1 MDEALFFFA
10 LSVFSG
16 AYVNIPMRLTSQTL
30 ERGGTNPYNTMAVSA
45 VASAAIAAA
54 IPSIGV
60 MTEGNLGGSRA
71 LGDVRS
77 QPRDHPVADE
87 LRGDHVVPSRR
98 HPMHLIPL
106 LYVALRSLRS
116 GVTADAYGQYS
127 DEGGDRRHGAATPA
141 TGAIG
146 AAW

>member
-16 AYVNIPMRLTSQTL
+16 AYVNIPMRLTLQTL
-30 ERGGTNPYNTMAVSA
+30 ERGGTNPYNTM
-45 VASAAIAAA
+45 A

-146 AAW
+146 AAR